1 MFVALFVIVRQFVV
15 SLAILDT
22 PSLIFVAVGAI
33 LDAPLPIFHGLGT
46 ILEAL
51 GVTLVVPWPIL
62 LALGFIL

>member
-1 MFVALFVIVRQFVV
+1 MFVALFVIVEHFVV
-15 SLAILDT
+15 SLAIWDT
-22 PSLIFVAVGAI
+22 PALIFVAVGAI